1 MKAIILAAGYA
12 TRLYPLTK
20 DKAKAL
26 LPIGEKTI
34 LDYIMEKLEA
44 LPEIDTVYVVSNAKF
59 AGQFEQ
65 WKAQSHYE
73 KEIVVLNDGTCTEKD
88 RRGAIGD
95 IWFTVQEGAIDDEI
109 MVIAGDN
116 FFTYSLRDYLNFYY
130 KKGSDCVCVKQWENK
145 EELSRFGI
153 AVLDEENRVLDIEEK
168 PANPKSDTVV
178 FAAYIYGKDTVP
190 LIGAYLEEG
199 NKPDAPGNFPAWLYK
214 RKDVYAFRFDGD
226 CYDIG
231 TPESYHEICRLM
243 AEGAFTAEH

>member
-1 MKAIILAAGYA
+1 MPSSL
-12 TRLYPLTK
+12 
-20 DKAKAL
+20 
-26 LPIGEKTI
+26 
-34 LDYIMEKLEA
+34 
-44 LPEIDTVYVVSNAKF
+44 
-59 AGQFEQ
+59 Q

-73 KEIVVLNDGTCTEKD
+73 KEIVVLNDGTYTEED

-116 FFTYSLRDYLNFYY
+116 FFTYSLRDYLNFYH

-145 EELSRFGI
+145 KELSRFGI
-153 AVLDEENRVLDIEEK
+153 AVLDAEDRVLDIEEK
-168 PANPKSDTVV
+168 PENPKSDTVV
-178 FAAYIYGKDTVP
+178 FATYIYGKETVP
-190 LIGAYLEEG
+190 LIGTYLEEG

-214 RKDVYAFRFDGD
+214 KKDVYAFRFDGD

-231 TPESYHEICRLM
+231 TPESYHEICQLM